1 MSHKIMLKT
10 YESVCI
16 EGRVI
21 YTEKFVGNLRGGF
34 WK

>member
-1 MSHKIMLKT
+1 MLIT

-21 YTEKFVGNLRGGF
+21 YTEKFEMQLETLEVDSGNS
-34 WK
+34 